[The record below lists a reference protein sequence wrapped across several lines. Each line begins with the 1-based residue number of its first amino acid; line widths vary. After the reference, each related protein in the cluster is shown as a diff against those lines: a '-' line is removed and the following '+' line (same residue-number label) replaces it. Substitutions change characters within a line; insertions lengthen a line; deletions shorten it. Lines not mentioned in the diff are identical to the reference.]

1 MFRCLIVKTDGYSK
15 EQVGRVVQVRATVE
29 GLKLGGGVLER
40 LAEEGEKGSL
50 RYVLGR
56 LLAITILMVG
66 YRYALQLLT
75 PGSILANLDGR
86 TQIEVE
92 DIGEMNELF
101 LDAKTSAGLI
111 GANGG
116 FDGGKMW

>member
-1 MFRCLIVKTDGYSK
+1 MFRCLIVKTDGYNK

-56 LLAITILMVG
+56 LLAVTILMG
-66 YRYALQLLT
+66 
-75 PGSILANLDGR
+75 
-86 TQIEVE
+86 
-92 DIGEMNELF
+92 
-101 LDAKTSAGLI
+101 
-111 GANGG
+111 
-116 FDGGKMW
+116 

>member
-1 MFRCLIVKTDGYSK
+1 MFRCLIVKTEGYNK

-56 LLAITILMVG
+56 LLAITILMG
-66 YRYALQLLT
+66 W
-75 PGSILANLDGR
+75 I
-86 TQIEVE
+86 
-92 DIGEMNELF
+92 
-101 LDAKTSAGLI
+101 
-111 GANGG
+111 
-116 FDGGKMW
+116 